1 MESAEHRCHPDR
13 FGRVDL
19 ESAVGGHHLFDSL
32 MWPRIVEVDHVLS
45 SQRVEVPIIEQQNVI
60 EHLASDA
67 ADEALSRGVHVGCP
81 DGNLDDPDSG
91 SLGDAVEGGSELV
104 VAISHKHLRG
114 CAVHSCV
121 GFLVTATWTTRL
133 DARWTMKKA

>member
-1 MESAEHRCHPDR
+1 M
-13 FGRVDL
+13 G
-19 ESAVGGHHLFDSL
+19 
-32 MWPRIVEVDHVLS
+32 PRIVKVGQVLS

-67 ADEALSRGVHVGCP
+67 ADEALRRGVHVGCP
-81 DGNLDDPDSG
+81 DRNLDDPDSG

-104 VAISHKHLRG
+104 VAISHKHLRA
-114 CAVHSCV
+114 CPVHSGVPKLLCRQLLR

-133 DARWTMKKA
+133 DARWTMK